1 MQKANRKLLSL
12 LLALVMTVSLLAPGM
27 TVAWAAADKTIAS
40 AEDFAAFAKEV
51 TEGNDYKGKTVV
63 LAGDIDLSS
72 IADWAPVGTKDKP
85 FAGTFDGAGKNITG
99 LTITDITGG
108 YHGLFGYVT
117 GTLKDFT
124 VSGSISG
131 TQSVDFIGGV
141 VGFNAGT
148 ITGVTNK
155 VSIDVT
161 QAYNVG
167 GIAGLHTSGIWIDA
181 NANDKKYVIEEAT
194 GLIENCANL
203 APVTGLQKVGGIVG
217 ENAGTVNACYNTGKV
232 DGYNAGS
239 KNGVGGIAGRNG
251 NNNTAAEVGI
261 ISNCYNTGSV
271 GRTGQKWTGGI
282 NGFNNAKS
290 SVINCYNIGP
300 NMSTTGYNNPIAG
313 KQEGGKLAENNYS
326 LKGLS
331 STGNTEA
338 ECGKIKTADEM
349 KAASFIEAL
358 CGDGRAF
365 VADTNKING
374 GYPILRWQAGP
385 DTATVT
391 GLTIESGPTKLTYVK
406 GEKLDTTGLKIKAAY
421 SDGTSEYIS
430 DYTVSN
436 AGPYTESCA
445 ITITATYSGQSDS
458 KSFDITVL
466 TATKIAVTKAPTT
479 TVYVAGQTFS
489 TSGMIVSAFYSDNSS
504 EALSGTNWTYSPKT
518 ALTGTE
524 TAITISYT
532 LPDNTVLT
540 TEQPITFVP
549 KALTKVA
556 ISSKPTNLV
565 YADDETIDLTGM
577 VVKAFYNDF
586 PTKGITLEEKS
597 DKNPNG
603 YTWSLGEDKKTLTV
617 SYTDNGVTQTAS
629 IEITRTGGAAPKQV
643 DGVYQIATQSD
654 LIWFANQVNKMGKA
668 DANAVLTQDITI
680 TSKDALNLGSSFSA
694 PYTGTFDGQGH
705 TITFE
710 LEGNQ
715 SSSLFNYLGGT
726 LKNLTTAGEITFT
739 SGSNSGM
746 VSTVK
751 GTATVEN
758 CVNKANITVKSSS
771 TTASVQGNIG
781 GIVGYVQGTG
791 SLTMKNC
798 VNIGDISG
806 AIQYAGGLVGKAS
819 ANKNNKTEII
829 DCANTGDITSTFA
842 SNGYGLGGIVGYS
855 DEPGNTG
862 VYGLTVSGS
871 YNTGAITGSNAVG
884 GIVGM
889 AYNATSASGC
899 YNLGAITMDT
909 NPGTNGRG
917 AGGIIGSILSG
928 GTEKLAMSN
937 CYNAGAVKS
946 AKEGMEGFLGE
957 LIGYVKVTGGTV
969 TNSYYLSGGNDS
981 AMNLASTV
989 TVTMTNVSAKSEAEL
1004 KSLAATLG
1012 EKFADNSQGY
1022 PVLKWQT
1029 PTVVAG
1035 ADASYKK
1042 GSGDLSFRFD
1052 GGMADL
1058 VSVSVDGKEL
1068 DATKNYV
1075 LGENGAIA
1083 LTEKYLSKLAEGKHT
1098 LSVTYTTGTVSTQF
1112 TVSPAD
1118 VKNDNTGVKTGDM
1131 GLSLWIA
1138 VLPAA
1143 LLGICVVS
1151 KKKREA

>member
-12 LLALVMTVSLLAPGM
+12 LLALVMTMSLLAPGM

-40 AEDFAAFAKEV
+40 AEDFAAFAGEV
-51 TEGNDYKGKTVV
+51 TEGNDYKGKTIV

-72 IADWAPVGTKDKP
+72 IADWVPVGTQDKP

-155 VSIDVT
+155 VTVNVT
-161 QAYNVG
+161 KAYNVG
-167 GIAGLHTSGIWIDA
+167 GIAGMHTSGLWVDS
-181 NANDKKYVIEEAT
+181 NDKKITIEGAT

-203 APVTGLQKVGGIVG
+203 APVSGWLKVGGIVG
-217 ENAGTVNACYNTGKV
+217 ENAGTVNACYNTAKV

-251 NNNTAAEVGI
+251 NNNSAAEVGV
-261 ISNCYNTGSV
+261 ISNCYNTAEV
-271 GRTGQKWTGGI
+271 GRSGQKWTGGI

-313 KQEGGKLAENNYS
+313 NQEGGKLAENNYS

-338 ECGKIKTADEM
+338 ECGKIKTAEEM
-349 KAASFIEAL
+349 KAASFIKEL
-358 CGDGRAF
+358 CGNGRAY
-365 VADTNKING
+365 VADTNNING
-374 GYPILRWQAGP
+374 GYPILRWQAGE
-385 DTATVT
+385 DIATVT
-391 GLTIESGPTKLTYVK
+391 GLTIENGPTKLTYVK

-436 AGPYTESCA
+436 AGPYTENCT
-445 ITITATYSGQSDS
+445 ITITASYGGQSDS

-466 TATKIAVTKAPTT
+466 TAAKIAVTKVPTT
-479 TVYVAGQTFS
+479 TVYVAGQTFK
-489 TSGMIVSAFYSDNSS
+489 TTGMVVSVFYSDNSS
-504 EALSGTNWTYSPKT
+504 VALSGANWTHSPTT

-549 KALTKVA
+549 KALTKVT
-556 ISSKPTNLV
+556 ISTNPKNLV
-565 YADDETIDLTGM
+565 YADDEAIDLTGM

-629 IEITRTGGAAPKQV
+629 IEFTRTGGAAPKLV
-643 DGVYQIATQSD
+643 DGAYQLATEGD

-680 TSKDALNLGSSFSA
+680 TTKDALNIGSSSSA

-705 TITFE
+705 TITFK
-710 LEGNQ
+710 LEDAQ
-715 SSSLFNYLGGT
+715 PSSLFNYLGGT

-739 SGSNSGM
+739 SGINGGM
-746 VSTVK
+746 VSTVR

-758 CVNKANITVKSSS
+758 CVNKANITVTS
-771 TTASVQGNIG
+771 ASVSTSVKGNIG
-781 GIVGYVQGTG
+781 GIVGYVQSTGT
-791 SLTMKNC
+791 LAMKNC
-798 VNIGDISG
+798 VNTGNITGI
-806 AIQYAGGLVGKAS
+806 IQYSGGLVGKAS
-819 ANKNNKTEII
+819 ANKNNKTAII
-829 DCANTGDITSTFA
+829 DCANTGNITSTFV
-842 SNGYGLGGIVGYS
+842 SNGFGLGGIVGYS
-855 DEPGNTG
+855 DEPGTTDA
-862 VYGLTVSGS
+862 YGLTISGC
-871 YNTGAITGSNAVG
+871 YNIGAITGSNAVG
-884 GIVGM
+884 GIIGM
-889 AYNATSASGC
+889 AYNATSVSDC

-909 NPGTNGRG
+909 NPGTNSRG

-928 GTEKLAMSN
+928 GTEKLAMAN

-946 AKEGMEGFLGE
+946 AKEGLEGFLGE

-969 TNSYYLSGGNDS
+969 TNSYYLSGGNEN
-981 AMNLASTV
+981 AMNLASSV
-989 TVTMTNVSAKSEAEL
+989 TVTMTDVSAKSETEL
-1004 KSLAATLG
+1004 KALASTLG

-1022 PVLKWQT
+1022 PVLKWQA

-1068 DATKNYV
+1068 DARNYV
-1075 LGENGAIA
+1075 LGEDGTIT
-1083 LTEKYLSKLAEGKHT
+1083 LTEKYLSKLADGKHT
-1098 LSVTYTTGTVSTQF
+1098 ISVTYTTGAVSAQF

-1118 VKNDNTGVKTGDM
+1118 VKNGDTVVKTGDM
-1131 GLSLWIA
+1131 GLALWIA

-1143 LLGICVVS
+1143 LLGICIVS